1 VWVSNLLMGILHGS
15 WFGMSFPRKNMI
27 SVALCTYNGEQFL
40 PEQLDS
46 MQQQTRLP
54 DELVVCDD
62 RSTDRTLE
70 IVREFAASFSFPV
83 KVVVNEKNLG
93 SSKNFEKAI
102 RLCSGDL
109 IALSDQDDVWYP
121 MRLERSEQELLAH
134 PEVGLVFSDGDIIDD
149 QGRATGKTL
158 WQSYAFTETKMAD
171 LLAGKY
177 DLLLKHRFVTG
188 ATVMFRA
195 TLRDRCLPLPPGWV
209 HDEWIAALVPAFSGL
224 RPINEAL
231 IRYRQHASQQIGSPS
246 EVNPRWKVKD
256 HWNTLVKGEKTK
268 KYWNNLSTHVRFA
281 EEVCNTLSE
290 ISLDERGCGILSSY
304 QAWLQFASF
313 RCKLPRQRLSRL
325 APVLKKHSWYAVHA
339 FGFKSALK
347 DILRS
352 RPR

>member
-1 VWVSNLLMGILHGS
+1 MEAGS
-15 WFGMSFPRKNMI
+15 GMSFSRQNKI
-27 SVALCTYNGEQFL
+27 SVALCTYNGERFL
-40 PEQLDS
+40 PKQLAS
-46 MQQQTRLP
+46 IHQQTRLP

-62 RSTDRTLE
+62 RSTDGTLD

-83 KVVVNEKNLG
+83 KVVENEQNLG

-149 QGRATGKTL
+149 QGRAMGKTL
-158 WQSYAFTETKMAD
+158 WQSYAFTETKMSR
-171 LLAGKY
+171 LLAGNY
-177 DLLLKHRFVTG
+177 DMLLKYRFVTG

-209 HDEWIAALVPAFSGL
+209 HDEWMAALVPAFSDL
-224 RPINEAL
+224 RPINEPL
-231 IRYRQHASQQIGSPS
+231 ICYRQHASQQIGSPS

-256 HWNTLVKGEKTK
+256 HWNTLVEGEKTK
-268 KYWNNLSTHVRFA
+268 TYWNNLSRYVRFA
-281 EEVCNTLSE
+281 QEVCNTLSKV
-290 ISLDERGCGILSSY
+290 SLDERGCRILSSY
-304 QAWLQFASF
+304 QAWLRFASF
-313 RCKLPRQRLSRL
+313 RCNLPRRRLSRL
-325 APVLKKHSWYAVHA
+325 APVLKKHSWYAGYA
-339 FGFKSALK
+339 LGFKSVLK